1 MERKF
6 FKFITTVLLLITIVV
21 ACNKEPVTGVKLD
34 KQTLFLAVGAT
45 ATLKAE
51 IIPHSAI
58 NKTVN
63 WTTSNNNI
71 VAVEGI
77 STEAIFAESLVTGKG
92 EGEATITV
100 TTEDGKFT
108 ATCRVT
114 VIKVE
119 PEMALVESGDFIMG
133 CTDEQGDNCSS
144 NELPTR
150 RVTLDGFYI
159 AKYPVTQREWR
170 AIMGS
175 PRQDDEYPIESVN
188 WNEAQVFIAK
198 LNAATGKKYRLP
210 TEAEWEYAARGGHKS
225 EGFKY
230 SGSNNPSAVG
240 WYKENNIGDWTQP
253 VGRKDPNELGIYDM
267 SGNVWE
273 WCLDWYNSDY
283 YKDAPQINPTGPLTG
298 TLRVIR
304 GGCIQNNARAACVF
318 ARGRLNPNVESRSS
332 AGFRLV
338 HPLEP

>member
-6 FKFITTVLLLITIVV
+6 FKFITTALLLITVVV
-21 ACNKEPVTGVKLD
+21 ACKKEPVTGVKLD
-34 KQTLFLAVGAT
+34 KQTLFLAVGVT
-45 ATLKAE
+45 TTLKAE
-51 IIPHSAI
+51 IIPYSAT
-58 NKTVN
+58 NKTVS

-92 EGEATITV
+92 EGEAIITI

-114 VIKVE
+114 IIKVE

-133 CTDEQGDNCSS
+133 CTEDDCDRDS
-144 NELPTR
+144 ELPTR
-150 RVTLDGFYI
+150 TVTLDGFYI
-159 AKYPVTQREWR
+159 AKYPVTQKEWR

-175 PRQDDEYPIESVN
+175 SRQNDEYPIESVN

-198 LNAATGKKYRLP
+198 LNAATSKNYRLP

-225 EGFKY
+225 KGFKY
-230 SGSNNPSAVG
+230 SGSNNPYAVG

-273 WCLDWYNSDY
+273 WCMDWYGSY
-283 YKDAPQINPTGPLTG
+283 TDAPQPNPTGPAAG
-298 TLRVIR
+298 SLRIIR
-304 GGCIQNNARAACVF
+304 GGSIINEARAACVF
-318 ARGRLNPNVESRSS
+318 ARGVLQPDVVGRSS